1 MKNLPMEIHL
11 NNLITWAQEQSEILA
26 LYLHGSLVEGR
37 TNALSDVD
45 VGILARLDISKPSLW
60 RLEDHWMAQW
70 PEFIDLRVLNFAP
83 LSFRYEVTAHGQRLW
98 AADVGIVA
106 DIESLIWRQYWDL
119 RPKLDKDWGYFVEH
133 IMEKWNETERQQ
145 YQAALAKTRTVHRRV
160 REATVDYGRGLQ
172 K

>member
-1 MKNLPMEIHL
+1 MGNLSMEIDL
-11 NNLITWAQEQSEILA
+11 NDLITWSQEQSEILA
-26 LYLHGSLVEGR
+26 LYLYGSLSEGR
-37 TNALSDVD
+37 ANALSDVD
-45 VGILARLDISKPSLW
+45 VGILAKLDIAKPNLW
-60 RLEDHWMAQW
+60 RLEDRWIAQW
-70 PEFIDLRVLNFAP
+70 PEFIDLRVLNYAP

-98 AADVGIVA
+98 AVDVGIVA

-119 RPKLDKDWGYFVEH
+119 RPRLEKDWGHFVES